1 MPRRF
6 AAWRGTD
13 AWRAEA
19 AELDL
24 RPGGVVATGVQ
35 VGDAPV
41 PYRLDYR
48 LDASAGWVTSSLE
61 ATTTGDGWTRR
72 LRLARDERGAWS
84 AEATATAVGVAGRA
98 RRVGVAGLADP
109 PGGDPAA
116 LAPALD
122 CDLGFSP
129 VTNLLPVRRLGLLD
143 DEPGRAH
150 DVLTAWVAVPSLAV
164 EPSPQRYALRRRDP
178 VRPTVRFSAGDFSA
192 DLVLDADGLVL
203 DYPDLA
209 RRA

>member
-1 MPRRF
+1 VPRRF
-6 AAWRGTD
+6 AAWRGAD

-24 RPGGVVATGVQ
+24 RPDGVVATGVQ

-48 LDASAGWVTSSLE
+48 LDASARWVTSALE
-61 ATTTGDGWTRR
+61 ATATGDGWTRR

-84 AEATATAVGVAGRA
+84 AEATATGV
-98 RRVGVAGLADP
+98 RVAELADP
-109 PGGDPAA
+109 PGGDAA
-116 LAPALD
+116 PLATALD
-122 CDLGFSP
+122 CDVGFSP
-129 VTNLLPVRRLGLLD
+129 LTNLLPVRRLGLLD
-143 DEPGRAH
+143 DEPGIAH

-164 EPSPQRYALRRRDP
+164 EPSPQRYALGRRDP
-178 VRPTVRFSAGDFSA
+178 ARPTVRFSAGDFTA
-192 DLVLDADGLVL
+192 DLVLDAEGLVL